1 MELHLSSHRYTHRS
15 PDWAA
20 AAVAG
25 FVACAFFSAVEM
37 LMVLL
42 VSGQSPW
49 VPPRM
54 VAAIVLGPG
63 ILSQPATFD
72 VSIVAMALMVH
83 AAIGVVLG
91 VVLGAIIAP
100 FRLDSDVATVS
111 IAGGVFGLIVYA
123 VNFYVMTQM
132 FPWFMESRGW
142 TMVAGHVIFGAFAGY
157 MYWVLRQM
165 DDDKSTP

>member
-72 VSIVAMALMVH
+72 VSIVAMALLVH

-100 FRLDSDVATVS
+100 FRLDSDIVTVS
-111 IAGGVFGLIVYA
+111 IAGGVFGLVVYV

-132 FPWFMESRGW
+132 FPWFIESRGW
-142 TMVAGHVIFGAFAGY
+142 TMVLGHVVFGAFAGY
-157 MYWVLRQM
+157 MYWVLRKM
-165 DDDKSTP
+165 EDPGAAS

>member
-1 MELHLSSHRYTHRS
+1 MELHLHSHRYTHRS
-15 PDWAA
+15 PDWVA

-72 VSIVAMALMVH
+72 VSIVAMALLVH
-83 AAIGVVLG
+83 AAISVVLG
-91 VVLGAIIAP
+91 VVLGAIVAP
-100 FRLDSDVATVS
+100 FRLDSDVVTVS
-111 IAGGVFGLIVYA
+111 VAGAVFGLIVYA
-123 VNFYVMTQM
+123 VNFYVMTQL
-132 FPWFMESRGW
+132 FPWFIESRGW

-157 MYWVLRQM
+157 MYWVLAQI
-165 DDDKSTP
+165 DDRTSAP

>member
-63 ILSQPATFD
+63 IVSQPATFD
-72 VSIVAMALMVH
+72 LSIVAMALMVH

-100 FRLDSDVATVS
+100 FRLDSDVVTVS
-111 IAGGVFGLIVYA
+111 IAGGIFGLIVYV

-132 FPWFMESRGW
+132 FPWFIASRGW
-142 TMVAGHVIFGAFAGY
+142 AMVAGHVIFGAFAGY

-165 DDDKSTP
+165 DDAQASP

>member
-100 FRLDSDVATVS
+100 FRLDSDVVTVS
-111 IAGGVFGLIVYA
+111 IAGGVFGLVVYV

-132 FPWFMESRGW
+132 FPWFTESRGW
-142 TMVAGHVIFGAFAGY
+142 TMLAGHIIFGAFAGY

-165 DDDKSTP
+165 EERAETA

>member
-1 MELHLSSHRYTHRS
+1 MELHLSAHRYTHRT

-42 VSGQSPW
+42 VTGQSPW

-72 VSIVAMALMVH
+72 VSIVAMALLVH

-91 VVLGAIIAP
+91 IVLGAIIAP
-100 FRLDSDVATVS
+100 FRLDSDIVTVS
-111 IAGGVFGLIVYA
+111 IAGGIFGLIVYV

-165 DDDKSTP
+165 DDAGAPS

>member
-1 MELHLSSHRYTHRS
+1 MELHLQSHRFTHRS

-25 FVACAFFSAVEM
+25 FVACAFFCAVEM

-42 VSGQSPW
+42 VTGQSPW

-100 FRLDSDVATVS
+100 FRLDSDIVTVS
-111 IAGGVFGLIVYA
+111 IAGAVFGLVVYA
-123 VNFYVMTQM
+123 VNFYVMTQL
-132 FPWFMESRGW
+132 FPWFIESRSW
-142 TMVAGHVIFGAFAGY
+142 IMVAGHVIFGAFAGY
-157 MYWVLRQM
+157 MYWILAKI
-165 DDDKSTP
+165 DDRTVMS

>member
-111 IAGGVFGLIVYA
+111 IAGGVFGLIVYV

>member
-42 VSGQSPW
+42 VTGQSPW

-54 VAAIVLGPG
+54 VAAIVFGPG
-63 ILSQPATFD
+63 ILNQPATFD
-72 VSIVAMALMVH
+72 VSIVAMALLVH

-91 VVLGAIIAP
+91 IVLGAIIAP
-100 FRLDSDVATVS
+100 FRLDSDIVTVS
-111 IAGGVFGLIVYA
+111 IAGGVFGLVVYI
-123 VNFYVMTQM
+123 VNFYVMTQI

-142 TMVAGHVIFGAFAGY
+142 AMLAGHLIFGAFAGY

-165 DDDKSTP
+165 DDAGAPT

>member
-100 FRLDSDVATVS
+100 FRLDSDVVTVS
-111 IAGGVFGLIVYA
+111 IAGGVFGLIVYV

-165 DDDKSTP
+165 DDDKSAP

>member
-1 MELHLSSHRYTHRS
+1 MELHLQSHRYTHRS

-54 VAAIVLGPG
+54 GAAIVLGPG
-63 ILSQPATFD
+63 ILSLPATFD

-100 FRLDSDVATVS
+100 FRLDSDVPTVA
-111 IAGGVFGLIVYA
+111 IAGGVFGLIVYG
-123 VNFYVMTQM
+123 VNFYVMTQL
-132 FPWFMESRGW
+132 FPWFIESRTW
-142 TMVAGHVIFGAFAGY
+142 MMVVGHVVFGAFAGY
-157 MYWVLRQM
+157 MYWVLAKI
-165 DDDKSTP
+165 DDRAPTP

>member
-1 MELHLSSHRYTHRS
+1 MELHLHSHRYTHRS

-20 AAVAG
+20 AAVSG

-54 VAAIVLGPG
+54 VAAIALGPG
-63 ILSQPATFD
+63 ILTQPATFD
-72 VSIVAMALMVH
+72 VSIVAMALIVH
-83 AAIGVVLG
+83 AVIGVALG
-91 VVLGAIIAP
+91 VVLGAIVAP
-100 FRLDSDVATVS
+100 FRLDSDVVTVS
-111 IAGGVFGLIVYA
+111 VAGAIFGLAVYA
-123 VNFYVMTQM
+123 VNFYVMTQW
-132 FPWFMESRGW
+132 FPWFVASRGW

-157 MYWVLRQM
+157 MYWVLAQI
-165 DDDKSTP
+165 DDRVRAP

>member
-100 FRLDSDVATVS
+100 FRLDSDVVTVS
-111 IAGGVFGLIVYA
+111 VAGGVFGLVVYV

-132 FPWFMESRGW
+132 FPWFTESRGW
-142 TMVAGHVIFGAFAGY
+142 TMLAGHIIFGAFAGY

-165 DDDKSTP
+165 EERAAAA